1 MERHTGKRQKRVR
14 GRAIKQHGLL
24 GKSSSAW
31 LSMGPEEGRV
41 GDGAVGEAGVNSW
54 KGIDMVQLSS
64 TSTLYLF
71 LLFYFITMRLM
82 KPSQSHL
89 LIRALDFPPVI

>member
-1 MERHTGKRQKRVR
+1 MEPG
-14 GRAIKQHGLL
+14 
-24 GKSSSAW
+24 
-31 LSMGPEEGRV
+31 EGRV
-41 GDGAVGEAGVNSW
+41 RDGTVGEAGVSSW

-71 LLFYFITMRLM
+71 LLFYFINMRLM

-89 LIRALDFPPVI
+89 LTRVIDFPPVIWEKKSKISNEN